1 MKKRL
6 IPVTIMVLVL
16 CSCNDGGSVKIE
28 VDSVG
33 KKFDTAAEKIYDTA
47 KNRLKTL
54 TDKIEDRVNSRD
66 SVDNK

>member
-6 IPVTIMVLVL
+6 ILVTITVLVL

-33 KKFDTAAEKIYDTA
+33 KQFDTTAERVYDTA
-47 KNRLKTL
+47 KSRLKTL

-66 SVDNK
+66 SIDKN